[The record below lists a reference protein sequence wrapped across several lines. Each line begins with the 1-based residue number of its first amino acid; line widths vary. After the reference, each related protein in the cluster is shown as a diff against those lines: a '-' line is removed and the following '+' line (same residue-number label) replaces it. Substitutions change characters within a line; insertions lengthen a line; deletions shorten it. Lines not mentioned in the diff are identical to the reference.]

1 MLNYKKFV
9 TVAEGDNLLLNTGLD
24 MDGNKIIE
32 LASGTV
38 STDAVNF
45 AQLNTKVS
53 LSGNETIAGTK
64 TFSSTISGNISGN
77 AATVTNGVY
86 TTGNQ
91 TIGGTKTFSNTIVG
105 NLQGNVS
112 GNVTGDLSGNA
123 STATN
128 ATTVTNG
135 VYTTGDQTIGGNK
148 TFTGVLNI
156 DHTTGSLSHVPSG
169 TIFITARS
177 AAPTGFLLCDGSAIS
192 RATYAALFA
201 AIGTTYG
208 GSGGNFN
215 VPDFR
220 GVFPRGVGN
229 PVGYADSTAY
239 NVTLG
244 QKRDDV
250 FQGHTHNDSGHNH
263 HQMVVT
269 GSAVF
274 GALGSNIGLTN
285 EGATGY
291 ANLGQPVNSG
301 YGTPRLSTETAPK
314 SLGVNFIIK
323 F

>member
-105 NLQGNVS
+105 NLQGSVS

-192 RATYAALFA
+192 RATYAALFS
-201 AIGTTYG
+201 AISTSF
-208 GSGGNFN
+208 GSGDGSTTFN

-229 PVGYADSTAY
+229 PVGYTDSTAY

-250 FQGHTHNDSGHNH
+250 FQGHTHS
-263 HQMVVT
+263 QL
-269 GSAVF
+269 F
-274 GALGSNIGLTN
+274 GGGNYPYGTAYPGTPFNGDGYIFNVGNPIG
-285 EGATGY
+285 
-291 ANLGQPVNSG
+291 SG